1 MGPST
6 RSSGGPSTCSEQTG
20 HTPLCRPKCFC
31 MWTIDAA
38 VAHQVL
44 CCCQHSWH
52 LNPSLIPQGGVPR
65 GRRRCTVNAGPRPVQ
80 KCHEHAEA
88 HPLTTAGP
96 RALAGLMHMELTGP
110 STHMSN
116 AMARATARGPNLP
129 QPLHASTGRSLW
141 QQHFSRAACKLSSV
155 LRRQGLAG
163 KHSSENHR
171 KTTES
176 CTLEKRRSCLSEMR
190 GLQL

>member
-1 MGPST
+1 M
-6 RSSGGPSTCSEQTG
+6 
-20 HTPLCRPKCFC
+20 
-31 MWTIDAA
+31 
-38 VAHQVL
+38 
-44 CCCQHSWH
+44 
-52 LNPSLIPQGGVPR
+52 
-65 GRRRCTVNAGPRPVQ
+65 NAGPRPVQ

-141 QQHFSRAACKLSSV
+141 QQHFSRAACNSSSV

-171 KTTES
+171 RNHRKLHTGEAQILS
-176 CTLEKRRSCLSEMR
+176 IRDARLATLKKNSHIGS
-190 GLQL
+190 GQPV